1 MFVADSRTR
10 RHVLLRGRGFLGYAT
25 SQCDNITF
33 NDVGTVPHLLLW
45 RSGLHESLVISVG
58 KFVISLEILPCFIG
72 SFTVV
77 TGILM

>member
-1 MFVADSRTR
+1 MSSSAVG
-10 RHVLLRGRGFLGYAT
+10 VFLDMPHHNVIISHSMMY
-25 SQCDNITF
+25 
-33 NDVGTVPHLLLW
+33 VGTVPHLLLW

-77 TGILM
+77 TGILT